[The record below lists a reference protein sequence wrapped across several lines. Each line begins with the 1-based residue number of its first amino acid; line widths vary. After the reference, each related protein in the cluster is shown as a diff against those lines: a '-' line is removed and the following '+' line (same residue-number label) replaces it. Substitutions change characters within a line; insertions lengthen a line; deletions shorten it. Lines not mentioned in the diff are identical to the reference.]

1 MFLIMTLVSKPETS
15 GDTIDYMRF
24 ARAGM
29 LLLVA
34 FLVTVIWAA
43 ILYFG
48 SRLIGLPLEGPVLF
62 EVLTGV
68 FVIAMLGLGIA
79 SSSSDNVDPDDAG

>member
-15 GDTIDYMRF
+15 NDTINYMKF

-34 FLVTVIWAA
+34 LLVTVIWAA

-79 SSSSDNVDPDDAG
+79 SSSSDDADPDDAG

>member
-1 MFLIMTLVSKPETS
+1 MFLIMTLVSKLETS
-15 GDTIDYMRF
+15 DDAINYMRF
-24 ARAGM
+24 VRAGM

-34 FLVTVIWAA
+34 LLVTAIWAA

-62 EVLTGV
+62 KVLTGV

-79 SSSSDNVDPDDAG
+79 ASTSDDADPDDAS